1 MAILGAQSVVRIT
14 RSPQDEEGFSDSS
27 DDEKG
32 GKGSKDGALWIGS
45 EIAWSMLESTKVGK
59 LIFRIVELTI
69 LTMVP
74 HS

>member
-1 MAILGAQSVVRIT
+1 MVRIT

-32 GKGSKDGALWIGS
+32 GKGSKGSKDGALWIGS